1 MILNILFYLK
11 NFIFKNRYTPKE
23 IRKFICFMCG
33 DNHTF
38 PFTSKDY
45 MCCNPCLKTLAD
57 KEGYKK
63 YPQR

>member
-23 IRKFICFMCG
+23 IRKFICFICE
-33 DNHTF
+33 DSHTF

-45 MCCNPCLKTLAD
+45 MCCNTCLKTLA
-57 KEGYKK
+57 E
-63 YPQR
+63 